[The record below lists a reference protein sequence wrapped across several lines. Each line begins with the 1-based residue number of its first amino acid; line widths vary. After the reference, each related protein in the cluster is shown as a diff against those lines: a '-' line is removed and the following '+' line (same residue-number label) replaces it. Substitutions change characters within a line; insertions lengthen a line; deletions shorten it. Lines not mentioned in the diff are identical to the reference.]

1 MPNPLSGH
9 TDAVLT
15 NTIDGLRDGDHI
27 LSASITNPY
36 EGVHGNGILLQSDG
50 NAAHA
55 DRNTPEKLPGAV
67 TVSGTDV
74 TIQGGFCV
82 LDGLV
87 YSFANGPGN
96 QLTFGLNASGGTG
109 QNGYKHDRT
118 NGGSVA
124 LESGQEVLYTI
135 YICADGDTSGTG
147 GGATGHICYMQGTP
161 VTTSIASYADSSS
174 DYLSDPHND
183 TLSNMQS
190 VVLAVVRATYNAGG
204 GSDKIALAE
213 GNDKRHFLNG
223 GPMYLHPMKAVT
235 TAASVDSVT
244 DLNNLHGGGDGV
256 GSLADSDCDF
266 GALWLSHDAVTGGQ
280 NLYFSA
286 KQAGAVTALA
296 IVTGSAGSG
305 YSAGS
310 GVATSVGAGPGSGCT
325 VTYTVNSGAI
335 NAITA
340 VAAGGTN
347 YQVGDILTVSG
358 GGGNAKLIV
367 TATGGGRHTW
377 RLGPSK
383 VNALTT
389 GSAQTFTFDGFDIWL
404 INASGNLNL
413 NPSGTFPPGHT
424 VEVTHTGGSNTI
436 TFDSSGIGVAI
447 TNGKYGRFVY
457 TGSAWV
463 KQVVV

>member
-1 MPNPLSGH
+1 MANPLSGH
-9 TDAVLT
+9 TNAGLA
-15 NTIDGLRDGDHI
+15 NTVDGLRDGDHI

-36 EGVHGNGILLQSDG
+36 EGIHGNGILLHSDG
-50 NAAHA
+50 NASHA
-55 DRNTPEKLPGAV
+55 DRNTPASLPGAIV
-67 TVSGTDV
+67 GSGYTV

-82 LDGLV
+82 LDGVV
-87 YSFANGPGN
+87 YKFANGPGN
-96 QLTFGLNASGGTG
+96 SFSLALNGSSASGTG
-109 QNGYKHDRT
+109 RLSDKT
-118 NGGSVA
+118 NSYSAA
-124 LESGQEVLYTI
+124 LETGQEVLYTI
-135 YICADGDTSGTG
+135 YVCADSTTSSSGDTKN
-147 GGATGHICYMQGTP
+147 ICFMQGTP
-161 VTTSIASYADSSS
+161 VTTSIAAYADSPTA
-174 DYLSDPHND
+174 YLNSPHNESL
-183 TLSNMQS
+183 TNQQS
-190 VVLAVVRATYNAGG
+190 VVLAVVRAVFNDSG
-204 GSDKIALAE
+204 GSNYDKISITE
-213 GNDKRHFLNG
+213 VNDKRHFLDG
-223 GPMYLHPMKAVT
+223 GPVYLHPMRLEADGGVE
-235 TAASVDSVT
+235 SVT
-244 DLNNLHGGGDGV
+244 DLANIHGSAHAQGHITDN
-256 GSLADSDCDF
+256 ACDI

-286 KQAGAVTALA
+286 RDAGTVAALE

-310 GVATSVGAGPGSGCT
+310 AVATTVGTGPGSGCT

-335 NAITA
+335 DAITA
-340 VAAGGTN
+340 IAAAGTN
-347 YQVGDILTVSG
+347 YSIGDILTVSG
-358 GGGNAKLIV
+358 GGGNAKLRV
-367 TATGGGRHTW
+367 VSVSANRHVW

-413 NPSGTFPPGHT
+413 NPSGIFPPGHT